1 MNSPSPA
8 RDKLSALAATIEGLD
23 GLTIYGRVPAVRGL
37 LVEIS
42 GPIGAIACR
51 IIR

>member
-8 RDKLSALAATIEGLD
+8 KDKLSALAATIEGLD
-23 GLTIYGRVPAVRGL
+23 GLTIYGRVTGVRGL

-42 GPIGAIACR
+42 GPIACPAR
-51 IIR
+51 